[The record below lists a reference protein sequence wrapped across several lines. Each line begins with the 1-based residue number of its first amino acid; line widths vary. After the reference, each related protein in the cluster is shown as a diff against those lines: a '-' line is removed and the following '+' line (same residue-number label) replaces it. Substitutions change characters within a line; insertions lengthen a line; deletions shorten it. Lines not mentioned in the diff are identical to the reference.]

1 MRKIIYS
8 LCIICFIAILPAN
21 GAYAA
26 DMAYSVKAN
35 LPENQRNNEHTYFDL
50 FMQPKQKQTISIT
63 FENHSENPIELEVN
77 YHAAQ
82 TNDNGVI
89 DYKGTKEKKDS
100 SLAYDLKELITGDQ
114 TIKLNSKEKKEVP
127 YTITMPEQK
136 FEGILLGGFHI
147 HKKDKEASTN
157 QKVQIKNDYSFV
169 VGLQLTETEKKVT
182 PELKLNTVEPG
193 LNNYRTTLFANLQ
206 NTAATMITDMTVT
219 AEVYKENGTEVLHK
233 TVKNNQSMAP
243 NSNYNFPISWDNQ
256 AFQSGKYTL
265 KLNAIDKTGHKWSFN
280 KEFEIKDN
288 VKKHNE
294 EAVNIK
300 DQTNKNDYVIYVL
313 VFVLIFTVGII
324 IYFLWK
330 INRKKGR
337 H

>member
-8 LCIICFIAILPAN
+8 LCIICFIVILPVDR
-21 GAYAA
+21 AYAE
-26 DMAYSVKAN
+26 DMAYSAKAN

-50 FMQPKQKQTISIT
+50 FMKPKQKQIISIT
-63 FENHSENPIELEVN
+63 FENYSENPIELEVTC
-77 YHAAQ
+77 HTAQ

-89 DYKGTKEKKDS
+89 DYKGTKERKDS

-114 TIKLNSKEKKEVP
+114 TVKLNSKEKKEVP

-157 QKVQIKNDYSFV
+157 QKVQIKNDYSYV
-169 VGLQLTETEKKVT
+169 IGLQLTETETKVT

-193 LNNYRTTLFANLQ
+193 LSNYRTTLFANLQ
-206 NTAATMITDMTVT
+206 NTTATMITDMTVT

-256 AFQSGKYTL
+256 AFQPGKYRL
-265 KLNAIDKTGHKWSFN
+265 KLNVVDKVGHKWSLN

-288 VKKHNE
+288 VKKYNE

-300 DQTNKNDYVIYVL
+300 DQINKNNYVMYFL
-313 VFVLIFTVGII
+313 AFVLILTVGII
-324 IYFLWK
+324 IYLLVK
-330 INRKKGR
+330 IKRK
-337 H
+337 

>member
-8 LCIICFIAILPAN
+8 LFIICFIAILPAD

-63 FENHSENPIELEVN
+63 FENHSEDPIELEVN
-77 YHAAQ
+77 YQSAQ

-114 TIKLNSKEKKEVP
+114 TVKLNSKEKKEVP

-147 HKKDKEASTN
+147 HKKDKEAATN
-157 QKVQIKNDYSFV
+157 QKVQIKNDYSYV
-169 VGLQLTETEKKVT
+169 IGLQVTETEKKVT

-193 LNNYRTTLFANLQ
+193 LHNYRTTLFANLQ
-206 NTAATMITDMTVT
+206 NTAATMITDMTIT
-219 AEVYKENGTEVLHK
+219 AEVYKENGAEVLRK
-233 TVKNNQSMAP
+233 KVKNNQSMAP
-243 NSNYNFPISWDNQ
+243 NSNYDFPISWDNQ
-256 AFQSGKYTL
+256 AFQPGKYSL
-265 KLNAIDKTGHKWSFN
+265 KLNASDKAGHKWSFS

-288 VKKHNE
+288 VKKYNE
-294 EAVNIK
+294 EAVNLK
-300 DQTNKNDYVIYVL
+300 DQPNKNDYIIYIL
-313 VFVLIFTVGII
+313 VFVLVVTVGII
-324 IYFLWK
+324 IYLLWK
-330 INRKKGR
+330 IKPK
-337 H
+337 

>member
-8 LCIICFIAILPAN
+8 LCIICFIAILPAD

-50 FMQPKQKQTISIT
+50 FMQPKQKKAISIT
-63 FENHSENPIELEVN
+63 FENHSEDPIELEVN
-77 YHAAQ
+77 YHTAQ

-89 DYKGTKEKKDS
+89 DYKGTKERKDS

-114 TIKLNSKEKKEVP
+114 TVKLNGNEKKEVL

-147 HKKDKEASTN
+147 HKKDKEDSTN
-157 QKVQIKNDYSFV
+157 KKFQIKNDYSYV
-169 VGLQLTETEKKVT
+169 IGLQVTETEKKVT

-206 NTAATMITDMTVT
+206 NTTATMITDMTVT
-219 AEVYKENGTEVLHK
+219 AEVYKEKSKEVLHK

-256 AFQSGKYTL
+256 SFQSGKYSL
-265 KLNAIDKTGHKWSFN
+265 KLNAADKAGHKWSFN
-280 KEFEIKDN
+280 KNFEIKDN
-288 VKKHNE
+288 AKKYNE
-294 EAVNIK
+294 EAVDVK
-300 DQTNKNDYVIYVL
+300 GQVNKNDYIIYVL
-313 VFVLIFTVGII
+313 ICII
-324 IYFLWK
+324 IVALVTIVFLLFNL
-330 INRKKGR
+330 NRR
-337 H
+337 SR

>member
-8 LCIICFIAILPAN
+8 LCIICFIEILPSD

-50 FMQPKQKQTISIT
+50 FMKPKQKQTISIT

-77 YHAAQ
+77 YESAQ

-114 TIKLNSKEKKEVP
+114 TVKLNSKEKKEVP
-127 YTITMPEQK
+127 YTITMPERK

-157 QKVQIKNDYSFV
+157 QKVQIKNDYSYV
-169 VGLQLTETEKKVT
+169 IGLQLTETEQKVT

-193 LNNYRTTLFANLQ
+193 LDNYRTTLFANLQ
-206 NTAATMITDMTVT
+206 NITATMITDMTVT
-219 AEVYKENGTEVLHK
+219 AEVYKENGAEVLHK

-243 NSNYNFPISWDNQ
+243 NSNYDFPISWDNQ
-256 AFQSGKYTL
+256 AFQPGKYRL
-265 KLNAIDKTGHKWSFN
+265 KLNAVDKVGHKWLFN
-280 KEFEIKDN
+280 KDFEIEDN
-288 VKKHNE
+288 VKKYNE

-313 VFVLIFTVGII
+313 ALVLIFTVGII
-324 IYFLWK
+324 IYLLCK
-330 INRKKGR
+330 INRK
-337 H
+337 

>member
-8 LCIICFIAILPAN
+8 LCIICFIAILPID
-21 GAYAA
+21 GAYAT

-63 FENHSENPIELEVN
+63 FENHSEDPIELEVN
-77 YHAAQ
+77 YKSAQ

-89 DYKGTKEKKDS
+89 DYKGTKKDS

-114 TIKLNSKEKKEVP
+114 TVKLNSKEKEVP

-157 QKVQIKNDYSFV
+157 QKVQIKNDYSYV
-169 VGLQLTETEKKVT
+169 IGLQLTETEQKVT

-193 LNNYRTTLFANLQ
+193 LDNYRTTLFANLQ
-206 NTAATMITDMTVT
+206 NTTATMLTDMTVT

-256 AFQSGKYTL
+256 AFQPGKYSL
-265 KLNAIDKTGHKWSFN
+265 KLNAIDKAGHKWAFN
-280 KEFEIKDN
+280 KDFEIEDN
-288 VKKHNE
+288 VKKYNE

-300 DQTNKNDYVIYVL
+300 GQTNKSDYVIYVL
-313 VFVLIFTVGII
+313 AFVLIFTVGII
-324 IYFLWK
+324 IYLLCK
-330 INRKKGR
+330 INLQRGE

>member
-8 LCIICFIAILPAN
+8 LCIICFITILPAD

-26 DMAYSVKAN
+26 DMTYSVKAN
-35 LPENQRNNEHTYFDL
+35 LPESQRNNEHTYFDL
-50 FMQPKQKQTISIT
+50 FMQPKQKQEISIT
-63 FENHSENPIELEVN
+63 FENHSEAPIELEVN

-89 DYKGTKEKKDS
+89 DYKGTKERKDS

-114 TIKLNSKEKKEVP
+114 IVKLNGNEKKEVP

-147 HKKDKEASTN
+147 HKKGKEDSTN
-157 QKVQIKNDYSFV
+157 QKVQIKNDYSYV
-169 VGLQLTETEKKVT
+169 IGVQVTEAEKKVT
-182 PELKLNTVEPG
+182 PELKLNTIDPG
-193 LNNYRTTLFANLQ
+193 LNNYRTTLFVNLQ
-206 NTAATMITDMTVT
+206 NTNATMITDMTVI

-243 NSNYNFPISWDNQ
+243 NSNYNFPMSWDNQ
-256 AFQSGKYTL
+256 AFQPGKYRL
-265 KLNAIDKTGHKWSFN
+265 KLNASDKADHKWSFN

-288 VKKHNE
+288 AKNYNE

-300 DQTNKNDYVIYVL
+300 DQTNKNDYIIYT
-313 VFVLIFTVGII
+313 LIFILTLAIGII
-324 IYFLWK
+324 FYLL
-330 INRKKGR
+330 INFKKR
-337 H
+337 

>member
-1 MRKIIYS
+1 MKKIIYS
-8 LCIICFIAILPAN
+8 LCIICFIAILPAD

-89 DYKGTKEKKDS
+89 DYKGTKKRKDS
-100 SLAYDLKELITGDQ
+100 SLGYDLKELITGVQ
-114 TIKLNSKEKKEVP
+114 TVKLNGNEKKEVP

-157 QKVQIKNDYSFV
+157 QKVQIKNDYSYV
-169 VGLQLTETEKKVT
+169 IGLQLTETEQNVT

-193 LNNYRTTLFANLQ
+193 LNNYRTTLFVNLQ

-233 TVKNNQSMAP
+233 TIKNNQSMAP
-243 NSNYNFPISWDNQ
+243 NSNYDFPISWNNQ
-256 AFQSGKYTL
+256 VFQPGKYRL
-265 KLNAIDKTGHKWSFN
+265 KLNAIDKANHQWSFN
-280 KEFEIKDN
+280 QDFEIKDN
-288 VKKHNE
+288 VKKYNE

-300 DQTNKNDYVIYVL
+300 EQTNKNDYIIHIL
-313 VFVLIFTVGII
+313 VFALVVMAGII
-324 IYFLWK
+324 IYSLWK
-330 INRKKGR
+330 TKRK
-337 H
+337 

>member
-21 GAYAA
+21 GVSAA

-50 FMQPKQKQTISIT
+50 FMQPKQKQAISIT
-63 FENHSENPIELEVN
+63 FENHSKDPIELEVN

-89 DYKGTKEKKDS
+89 DYKGTKERKDS

-114 TIKLNSKEKKEVP
+114 IVKLNGNEKKEVP

-136 FEGILLGGFHI
+136 FEGILLGGVHI
-147 HKKDKEASTN
+147 HKKDKEAATN
-157 QKVQIKNDYSFV
+157 QKFQIKNDYSYV
-169 VGLQLTETEKKVT
+169 IGLQVTETEKKVT

-256 AFQSGKYTL
+256 AFQPGKYRL
-265 KLNAIDKTGHKWSFN
+265 KLNVIDKTGHKWSFN
-280 KEFEIKDN
+280 KEFEIKNN
-288 VKKHNE
+288 VKKYNE
-294 EAVNIK
+294 DAVNIK
-300 DQTNKNDYVIYVL
+300 DSTNKNNYIVYVL
-313 VFVLIFTVGII
+313 ALMLFFTVGII
-324 IYFLWK
+324 IYLLLK
-330 INRKKGR
+330 IIKRK
-337 H
+337 

>member
-8 LCIICFIAILPAN
+8 LCIICFIAILPSD
-21 GAYAA
+21 GSYAA

-77 YHAAQ
+77 YQSAQ

-114 TIKLNSKEKKEVP
+114 TVKLNSKEKKEVP

-147 HKKDKEASTN
+147 HKKDIEASTN
-157 QKVQIKNDYSFV
+157 QKVQIKNDYSYV
-169 VGLQLTETEKKVT
+169 IGLQVTETEKKVA

-206 NTAATMITDMTVT
+206 NMTATMITDMTVT

-256 AFQSGKYTL
+256 AFQPGKYNL
-265 KLNAIDKTGHKWSFN
+265 KLNAVDKVGHKWSFH

-288 VKKHNE
+288 VKKYNE
-294 EAVNIK
+294 EAVNLK
-300 DQTNKNDYVIYVL
+300 DQPNKNDYIMYIL
-313 VFVLIFTVGII
+313 VFVLVVTVGII
-324 IYFLWK
+324 IYLLWK
-330 INRKKGR
+330 IKRK
-337 H
+337 

>member
-8 LCIICFIAILPAN
+8 LCIICFIAILPSD

-26 DMAYSVKAN
+26 DMAYNVKAN

-77 YHAAQ
+77 YQTAQ

-114 TIKLNSKEKKEVP
+114 IVKLNSKEKKEVP
-127 YTITMPEQK
+127 YTLTMPEQK

-157 QKVQIKNDYSFV
+157 QKVQIKNDYSYV

-206 NTAATMITDMTVT
+206 NTVATMITDMTVT

-233 TVKNNQSMAP
+233 TVKHNQSMAP
-243 NSNYNFPISWDNQ
+243 NSNYDFPISWDNQ
-256 AFQSGKYTL
+256 VFQSGKYSL
-265 KLNAIDKTGHKWSFN
+265 KLNASDKAGHKWSFN
-280 KEFEIKDN
+280 KDFEIEDN
-288 VKKHNE
+288 IKKYNK
-294 EAVNIK
+294 EAVGI
-300 DQTNKNDYVIYVL
+300 NDHVNESDYIIYT
-313 VFVLIFTVGII
+313 LIFILILAIGII
-324 IYFLWK
+324 AYLLFNLK
-330 INRKKGR
+330 RKDR
-337 H
+337 

>member
-1 MRKIIYS
+1 MRRIIYS
-8 LCIICFIAILPAN
+8 LCIICFIAILPVE
-21 GAYAA
+21 GAFAA

-50 FMQPKQKQTISIT
+50 FMKPKQKQTISIT
-63 FENHSENPIELEVN
+63 FENHSEDPIELEVN
-77 YHAAQ
+77 YQSAQ

-114 TIKLNSKEKKEVP
+114 TVKLNSKEKKEVP

-157 QKVQIKNDYSFV
+157 QKVQIKNDYSYV
-169 VGLQLTETEKKVT
+169 IGLQLTETEKKVT
-182 PELKLNTVEPG
+182 PELKLNTAEPG
-193 LNNYRTTLFANLQ
+193 LNNYRTTLFSNLQ

-256 AFQSGKYTL
+256 AFQPGKYRL

-280 KEFEIKDN
+280 KEFEIKNN
-288 VKKHNE
+288 VKKYNE
-294 EAVNIK
+294 DAVNIK
-300 DQTNKNDYVIYVL
+300 DSTNKNNYIVYVL
-313 VFVLIFTVGII
+313 ALMLFFTVGII
-324 IYFLWK
+324 IYLLLK
-330 INRKKGR
+330 IIKRK
-337 H
+337 

>member
-1 MRKIIYS
+1 MRKVIYS
-8 LCIICFIAILPAN
+8 FCIICFIAILPAD
-21 GAYAA
+21 GACAA
-26 DMAYSVKAN
+26 DMSYSVKAN

-77 YHAAQ
+77 YQTAQ

-114 TIKLNSKEKKEVP
+114 IVKLNSKEKKEVP
-127 YTITMPEQK
+127 YTLTMPEQK

-157 QKVQIKNDYSFV
+157 QKVQIKNDYSYV
-169 VGLQLTETEKKVT
+169 IGLQLTETEKKVT

-256 AFQSGKYTL
+256 AFQLGKYSL
-265 KLNAIDKTGHKWSFN
+265 KLNASDKAGHKWSFS

-288 VKKHNE
+288 VKEYNE
-294 EAVNIK
+294 EAVNLK
-300 DQTNKNDYVIYVL
+300 DQTNKNDYIMYVL
-313 VFVLIFTVGII
+313 VCLLVFTVVII
-324 IYFLWK
+324 IYLLWK
-330 INRKKGR
+330 IKRK
-337 H
+337 

>member
-8 LCIICFIAILPAN
+8 LCIICFIAILPAD

-89 DYKGTKEKKDS
+89 DYKGTKKRKDS
-100 SLAYDLKELITGDQ
+100 SLGYDLKELITGVQ
-114 TIKLNSKEKKEVP
+114 TVKLNGNEKKEVP

-157 QKVQIKNDYSFV
+157 QKVQIKNDYSYV
-169 VGLQLTETEKKVT
+169 IGLQLTETEQNVT

-193 LNNYRTTLFANLQ
+193 LNNYRTTLFVNLQ

-233 TVKNNQSMAP
+233 TIKNNQSMAP
-243 NSNYNFPISWDNQ
+243 NSNYDFPISWNNQ
-256 AFQSGKYTL
+256 VFQPGKYRL
-265 KLNAIDKTGHKWSFN
+265 KLNAIDKANHQWSFN
-280 KEFEIKDN
+280 QDFEIKDN
-288 VKKHNE
+288 VKKYNE

-300 DQTNKNDYVIYVL
+300 EQTNKNDYIIHIL
-313 VFVLIFTVGII
+313 VFVLVVMAGII
-324 IYFLWK
+324 IYSLWK
-330 INRKKGR
+330 TKRK
-337 H
+337 

>member
-8 LCIICFIAILPAN
+8 LCIICFIAILPSD
-21 GAYAA
+21 GSYAA

-63 FENHSENPIELEVN
+63 FENYSEDPIELEVN
-77 YHAAQ
+77 YQSAQ

-114 TIKLNSKEKKEVP
+114 NVKLNSKEKKEVP
-127 YTITMPEQK
+127 YTITMPEKK

-147 HKKDKEASTN
+147 HKKDKEASMN
-157 QKVQIKNDYSFV
+157 QKVQIKNDYSYV
-169 VGLQLTETEKKVT
+169 IGLQVTETEKKVT

-206 NTAATMITDMTVT
+206 NTAATMITDMTIT
-219 AEVYKENGTEVLHK
+219 AEVYKENGAEVLRK
-233 TVKNNQSMAP
+233 KVKNNQSMAP
-243 NSNYNFPISWDNQ
+243 NSNYDFPISWDNQ
-256 AFQSGKYTL
+256 AFQPGKYRL
-265 KLNAIDKTGHKWSFN
+265 KLNAVDKVGNKWSFN

-288 VKKHNE
+288 VKKYNE
-294 EAVNIK
+294 EAVNLK
-300 DQTNKNDYVIYVL
+300 DQPNKNDYIMYVL
-313 VFVLIFTVGII
+313 VFVLILTVGII
-324 IYFLWK
+324 IYL
-330 INRKKGR
+330 
-337 H
+337 

>member
-1 MRKIIYS
+1 MKKIIYS

-21 GAYAA
+21 KVCAA

-50 FMQPKQKQTISIT
+50 FMKPKQKQIISIT

-77 YHAAQ
+77 YHTAQ

-89 DYKGTKEKKDS
+89 DYKGVKEGKDS

-114 TIKLNSKEKKEVP
+114 TVKLNSKEKKEVP
-127 YTITMPEQK
+127 YTITVPEQK

-147 HKKDKEASTN
+147 HKKDKEDSTN
-157 QKVQIKNDYSFV
+157 QKFQIKNDYSYV
-169 VGLQLTETEKKVT
+169 IGLQVTETEEKVT

-206 NTAATMITDMTVT
+206 NITATMITDMTVT

-233 TVKNNQSMAP
+233 TVKKNQSMAP

-265 KLNAIDKTGHKWSFN
+265 KLNAIDKAGQKWSFN
-280 KEFEIKDN
+280 QGFEIRDNAKKYNEDAVN
-288 VKKHNE
+288 VK
-294 EAVNIK
+294 
-300 DQTNKNDYVIYVL
+300 DLTNRNNYIVY
-313 VFVLIFTVGII
+313 VLIFMIILTVGII
-324 IYFLWK
+324 IYLLWK
-330 INRKKGR
+330 IKRK
-337 H
+337 